1 MEANKNEFNY
11 YIHKSPVADYNSFF
25 QKGLIDMDTTFKI
38 ESTMERLSDEDIAN
52 GLLQDKMKAL
62 RKTDENVF
70 LIKIPKSYFPDREH
84 RNGNWDV
91 PIPIFYEQ
99 KGTDEY
105 GRQGVYPILIP
116 NLIQG
121 CYNRQKGFITN
132 ENYSPVFDPSGLKFA
147 YEQLQP
153 MRNAG
158 YPKYYEYMKRNAGN
172 MKELFYFDRDNDTWG
187 PFVEY
192 YSSKFGCEEVVLFD
206 DDRTNGKIM

>member
-25 QKGLIDMDTTFKI
+25 QKGLKDFDKNFVI
-38 ESTMERLSDEDIAN
+38 ESTMERISDEDIEN

-62 RKTDENVF
+62 RETDENVF
-70 LIKIPKSYFPDREH
+70 LIKIPKSYFPVRQH

-99 KGTDEY
+99 KETDKY
-105 GRQGVYPILIP
+105 GREGVYPILIP

-121 CYNRQKGFITN
+121 CYNKEKGFITN

-158 YPKYYEYMKRNAGN
+158 YSKYYEYM
-172 MKELFYFDRDNDTWG
+172 
-187 PFVEY
+187 
-192 YSSKFGCEEVVLFD
+192 
-206 DDRTNGKIM
+206 

>member
-1 MEANKNEFNY
+1 MAASKNEFNY

-25 QKGLIDMDTTFKI
+25 QKGLIDMDTSFKI
-38 ESTMERLSDEDIAN
+38 GSTMERISDNDIAN
-52 GLLQDKMKAL
+52 GLLQETMKVL
-62 RKTDENVF
+62 RETDENVF
-70 LIKIPKSYFPDREH
+70 LIKIPKSYFPDRQH
-84 RNGNWDV
+84 RDGSWDV
-91 PIPIFYEQ
+91 PIPLFYEQ
-99 KGTDEY
+99 KMKDEY
-105 GRQGVYPILIP
+105 GREGIYPILIP

-172 MKELFYFDRDNDTWG
+172 MKELFYFDRDNDTWR

-192 YSSKFGCEEVVLFD
+192 YSAKFGCEEVVLFD